1 MEEQNKNK
9 KIKLDPWGKPLN
21 SEQIED
27 SVSDEQLKKLREEII
42 SDGINKRSYS
52 SAEESEIDS
61 DDELVMK
68 FVKPKNKNKNKTSEF
83 DSVSYSFVLSN
94 KLSKI
99 RSELARS
106 EERSHYLKLEHN
118 NLSVTNQEQQRLIRQ
133 YRLEIKQY
141 SETIKLNQFTITNLY
156 KNTKIT

>member
-68 FVKPKNKNKNKTSEF
+68 FVKPKNKNK
-83 DSVSYSFVLSN
+83 
-94 KLSKI
+94 
-99 RSELARS
+99 
-106 EERSHYLKLEHN
+106 
-118 NLSVTNQEQQRLIRQ
+118 
-133 YRLEIKQY
+133 
-141 SETIKLNQFTITNLY
+141 
-156 KNTKIT
+156 